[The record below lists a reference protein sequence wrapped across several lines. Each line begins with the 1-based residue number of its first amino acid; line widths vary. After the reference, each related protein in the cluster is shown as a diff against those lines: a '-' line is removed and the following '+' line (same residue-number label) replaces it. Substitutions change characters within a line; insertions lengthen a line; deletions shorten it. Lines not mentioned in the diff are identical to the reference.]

1 MKQIIAI
8 LLACAVLLCAFP
20 VVSAAETEKVEV
32 PKIYIT
38 TAGGNGTTLQK
49 ADGYVDGHVT
59 ITDSEETVI
68 DKDMVV
74 KVRGNSTAMVA
85 KKPYTFKFDKKQDLF
100 GMGKSKKWVL
110 LANAFDPTFLRNYLA
125 FEMANELGIENTS
138 RQRYVELWLDG
149 SFRGCYTLMTPV
161 KADIDDEKGEFTL
174 EYERSR
180 VDDDTTYITS
190 KRGLRFGVND
200 PDEPDEA
207 MQANIKT
214 LIDQLDDAVA
224 SGDRERMEAIMDMPS
239 FVKYYVLN
247 EFLKTNDFDFSS
259 VFFYYRGG
267 KFHAGPPWDYD
278 LTMGNVNKDFSPRS
292 AVCVLPEGLYI
303 SDKLYYAKLC
313 TYDWFNLEV
322 RREYARHAD
331 YFRSLFVEGGR
342 AEQLIDMYGDVFA
355 RNYKE
360 AGWHIYFAINVM
372 MRPYPTYQENVDYL
386 LDWGQK
392 RCAWLEDYFKINE
405 MYYTIGDCDGN
416 GTVSIEDVTLLQRL
430 LSELEAD
437 PDGEIA
443 MRGSVNGEKLSI
455 TDATEIQIF
464 LAGYEVT
471 SPVGKTGIR

>member
-1 MKQIIAI
+1 MMPHTIVQTITMA
-8 LLACAVLLCAFP
+8 LLA
-20 VVSAAETEKVEV
+20 
-32 PKIYIT
+32 
-38 TAGGNGTTLQK
+38 
-49 ADGYVDGHVT
+49 
-59 ITDSEETVI
+59 DSI
-68 DKDMVV
+68 
-74 KVRGNSTAMVA
+74 
-85 KKPYTFKFDKKQDLF
+85 P
-100 GMGKSKKWVL
+100 
-110 LANAFDPTFLRNYLA
+110 
-125 FEMANELGIENTS
+125 
-138 RQRYVELWLDG
+138 
-149 SFRGCYTLMTPV
+149 
-161 KADIDDEKGEFTL
+161 
-174 EYERSR
+174 
-180 VDDDTTYITS
+180 
-190 KRGLRFGVND
+190 
-200 PDEPDEA
+200 
-207 MQANIKT
+207 
-214 LIDQLDDAVA
+214 
-224 SGDRERMEAIMDMPS
+224 RMEAIMDMPS

-292 AVCVLPEGLYI
+292 AVCILPEGLHI

-360 AGWHIYFAINVM
+360 AGWHIYYAINVM

-430 LSELEAD
+430 LSELEED

-455 TDATEIQIF
+455 TDATEIQLF
-464 LAGYEVT
+464 LAGFEVT